1 MTRGSGSPLGSLH
14 SSQDSLHKHSS
25 KKKGLKSSLGRFFS
39 KKEKQKS
46 KEAYAREMA
55 AGKKHNL
62 TTHFSCCCLTVV
74 RTVVSRGVVLC
85 SSQLLV
91 PPLAS

>member
-1 MTRGSGSPLGSLH
+1 MFDFSRLHEMTRGSGSPLGSLH
-14 SSQDSLHKHSS
+14 SSQDSLHKHS

-55 AGKKHNL
+55 AGKKM
-62 TTHFSCCCLTVV
+62 
-74 RTVVSRGVVLC
+74 
-85 SSQLLV
+85 
-91 PPLAS
+91 

>member
-14 SSQDSLHKHSS
+14 SSQDSLHKHS

-55 AGKKHNL
+55 AGKKM
-62 TTHFSCCCLTVV
+62 
-74 RTVVSRGVVLC
+74 
-85 SSQLLV
+85 
-91 PPLAS
+91 